1 MNVYEKL
8 SEQGINLRSNRQG
21 DQRMVCPKCHGGRS
35 KEHSLSVT
43 VRPDEA
49 VWLCHRGQCGWTG
62 GVHTEDHRSD
72 DYQPQR
78 RYRPEPV
85 RPTYTPKVETASE
98 AVEKWFAGR
107 GISRATMDANHIS
120 VTKVWMP
127 GVDAEVS
134 CIAFPY
140 FRDGELINVKYR
152 DGQKH
157 FRQEKGAEKILFG
170 MDNVPKDADTLIW
183 VEGEADAMACN
194 EAGLWNVVSVP
205 DGAPKQVRE
214 DQPDPEDDTKFE
226 YVWNCHEFL
235 ARFKRHILAVDNDAP
250 GRALEEELARRLGK
264 EICWRVEWPEAT
276 GDVHCKDANDTLMH
290 CGKDGVLM
298 AVNRA
303 KGYPVKDLH
312 EVASFEEDIIRLYRE
327 GRKRGLST
335 GFSNIDKLYSVRPGE
350 FCVVTGYPS
359 SGKSE
364 WVDAV
369 AVNMAMMHG
378 WKFAVCSFENPPDE
392 HAAKWAEKY
401 LAKPFT
407 EGPTPR
413 MTEEELRRA
422 IVWVDRHFVTI
433 RHGDDSPT
441 IDWVLEKARIAVMR
455 YGIKGLILDPYNE
468 FEHIRRDSQTETL
481 YVSDMLSKVKRFAQ
495 GHGVH
500 VWFIAHP
507 SKPQKDK
514 QNDEPSLYDISG
526 SSHWVNK
533 ADIGIS
539 VHRGWDSDGSRSS
552 VAEVHVKKV
561 RFRAVGQPG
570 IAKLEFIPA
579 TGRYIEYN

>member
-1 MNVYEKL
+1 
-8 SEQGINLRSNRQG
+8 
-21 DQRMVCPKCHGGRS
+21 
-35 KEHSLSVT
+35 
-43 VRPDEA
+43 
-49 VWLCHRGQCGWTG
+49 
-62 GVHTEDHRSD
+62 
-72 DYQPQR
+72 
-78 RYRPEPV
+78 
-85 RPTYTPKVETASE
+85 
-98 AVEKWFAGR
+98 
-107 GISRATMDANHIS
+107 
-120 VTKVWMP
+120 
-127 GVDAEVS
+127 
-134 CIAFPY
+134 
-140 FRDGELINVKYR
+140 
-152 DGQKH
+152 
-157 FRQEKGAEKILFG
+157 
-170 MDNVPKDADTLIW
+170 
-183 VEGEADAMACN
+183 
-194 EAGLWNVVSVP
+194 
-205 DGAPKQVRE
+205 
-214 DQPDPEDDTKFE
+214 
-226 YVWNCHEFL
+226 
-235 ARFKRHILAVDNDAP
+235 
-250 GRALEEELARRLGK
+250 
-264 EICWRVEWPEAT
+264 
-276 GDVHCKDANDTLMH
+276 
-290 CGKDGVLM
+290 
-298 AVNRA
+298 
-303 KGYPVKDLH
+303 
-312 EVASFEEDIIRLYRE
+312 
-327 GRKRGLST
+327 
-335 GFSNIDKLYSVRPGE
+335 
-350 FCVVTGYPS
+350 VVTGYPS

-441 IDWVLEKARIAVMR
+441 IDWVLDKARIAVMR

-514 QNDEPSLYDISG
+514 QNEEPSLYDISG
-526 SSHWVNK
+526 SANWVNK

-579 TGRYIEYN
+579 TGRYIEYG